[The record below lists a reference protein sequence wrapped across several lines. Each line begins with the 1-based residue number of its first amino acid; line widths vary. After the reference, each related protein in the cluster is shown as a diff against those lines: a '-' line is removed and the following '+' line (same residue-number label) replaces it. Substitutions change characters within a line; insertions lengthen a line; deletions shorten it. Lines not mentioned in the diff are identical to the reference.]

1 VNKYD
6 KEYVINMLNKML
18 EDIDTVIELVLE
30 DSEEDIGE
38 E

>member
-1 VNKYD
+1 MNKYD